1 MPTTVDIRSGLY
13 YDSVALMQVSA
24 RVKGTHGVDKALI
37 GMGTELNI
45 GLMRETGFTIP
56 DSAAP
61 NDLIIAVSA
70 ETESALSSGLNA
82 VDEAFAHISDKAAH
96 SQGPTG
102 SEQPPLTVES
112 AVERTDS
119 NLVMVSVPGE
129 YAGIETMAA
138 LNSGCSVLLFSD
150 NVDVA
155 TEVALKHRAVDL
167 GLIVM
172 GPDCGTAIV
181 SNAGL
186 GFANSVRPGRIG
198 IVAASGTGAQQ
209 VSSLLDAA
217 GVGISQLIGTGGRDL
232 SREVGGL
239 SAKQA
244 LRILADDPDT
254 DHVIVVSKPADT
266 GVVAEIESLAAHLG
280 IEVSWAVLGSDSP
293 DLTASVETT
302 LATCGIDVPRWPS
315 WGSGINPDNRAEEA
329 PAAPASGPLLGL
341 FCGGTMADEAMLI
354 ASQTLGPISSNI
366 PLAGAEKIDGYES
379 ATSTHTV
386 IDFGDDG
393 MTQGRAHP
401 MIDPSLRLERITQ
414 AGHRAGVLLLDLVLG
429 HGAHADPAGD
439 LAEAIAAARSN
450 AELAGHTLP
459 VIVSL
464 IGTKSDPQDFSATV
478 SVLVEAGAEVYVS
491 NAQAT
496 RRAVSFVDPRYA
508 PGRGSEPTEGMLS
521 ASAPAPAQD
530 STPPR
535 LGSSAAV
542 AAPIADIP
550 NPDTGSSI
558 STALPSDPKIINVG
572 LSLFAEA
579 LRAQAVSVA
588 EVPWQ
593 PPMGD
598 ADRLMSVMSDPRRC
612 AANAQALE
620 AMISAGAQLVG
631 LRPARE
637 CLGLRD
643 NEFLHSGPPLDFDR
657 ASGPMRG
664 ALAGA
669 VVFEGLAD
677 SLDEA
682 EAGLAD
688 GRFSMAPCH
697 SKDAVGPM
705 AGVISP
711 SMWMFELVDPVY
723 GNHAYCSLNEGLGK
737 VLRYGANNDEVLDRL
752 RWMRDILGPV
762 LAQAVAAHGPIDTK
776 YYVSQMLASGDEGHN
791 RNRTATL
798 LFLRDLMPDLL
809 ALDFAAD
816 DLAEVCR
823 FLGANDYFALN
834 LVMPTC
840 KLAMAAA
847 KNIPGSS
854 LIVTMARNGTDFG
867 IQLSGTGDEWFT
879 GPAQIAD
886 GLYLGSYGPDD
897 ANPDIGD
904 SAITETA
911 GIGGLAMAAAPAVVR
926 LVGGDVAFAV
936 ETTQR
941 MYEITAGEHSTHQI
955 PILEFRGVPTGIDLV
970 KVLRT
975 HVLPQINTGMAGRVA
990 GVGQVGAGLVNP
1002 PMDCFTSGLE
1012 SLGR

>member
-1 MPTTVDIRSGLY
+1 MPTTLDIRSGLY

-24 RVKGTHGVDKALI
+24 QVKATEGVDTALI
-37 GMGTELNI
+37 GMGTELNV
-45 GLMRETGFTIP
+45 GLMREAGFDIP

-61 NDLIIAVSA
+61 NDLIIAISA
-70 ETESALSSGLNA
+70 SDDAALTSGLAA
-82 VDEAFAHISDKAAH
+82 VDEAFTRIAETATRSLGA
-96 SQGPTG
+96 TG
-102 SEQPPLTVES
+102 AEQPPLTVES
-112 AVERTDS
+112 AVERTGS
-119 NLVMVSVPGE
+119 NLVVVSVPGD
-129 YAGIETMAA
+129 YAGIETIAA
-138 LNSGCSVLLFSD
+138 LDSGNSVLLFSD
-150 NVDVA
+150 NVDVD
-155 TEVALKHRAVDL
+155 TEVALKRRATEAD
-167 GLIVM
+167 LIVM

-181 SNAGL
+181 AGAGL
-186 GFANSVRPGRIG
+186 GFANEIKPGRIG

-209 VSSLLDAA
+209 VSTLLDAA
-217 GVGISQLIGTGGRDL
+217 GAGISQLIGTGGRDL
-232 SREVGGL
+232 THDVGGL

-244 LRILADDPDT
+244 LRALAGDEDT
-254 DHVIVVSKPADT
+254 DHVVVVSKPADAA
-266 GVVAEIESLAAHLG
+266 VVAEIEVLAADLG
-280 IEVSWAVLGSDSP
+280 IGVSWAVLGPDST
-293 DLTASVETT
+293 DLTASVEAA
-302 LATCGIDVPRWPS
+302 LDSCGFDVPTWPT
-315 WGSGINPDNRAEEA
+315 WGTTGTTEDLKQ
-329 PAAPASGPLLGL
+329 GPLVGL

-354 ASQTLGPISSNI
+354 AAETLGPITSNI
-366 PLAGAEKIDGYES
+366 PIGGADKISGPELPMS
-379 ATSTHTV
+379 AHTV

-401 MIDPSLRLERITQ
+401 MIDPSLRLEAIAE
-414 AGHRAGVLLLDLVLG
+414 AGGSAGVLLLDLVLG
-429 HGAHADPAGD
+429 HGAHAAPAEG
-439 LAEAIAAARSN
+439 LAEAISAARST
-450 AELAGHTLP
+450 ATQAGRELP

-464 IGTKSDPQDFSATV
+464 IGTQADPQDFSATV
-478 SVLVEAGAEVYVS
+478 ASLVEAGAEVYVS

-496 RRAVSFVDPRYA
+496 RRAVSFIAPLNQPQRDSTSVDDA
-508 PGRGSEPTEGMLS
+508 QSGLNNSGTEGLPARPGPSSHEAAAQTDVAANS
-521 ASAPAPAQD
+521 ASAMN
-530 STPPR
+530 
-535 LGSSAAV
+535 SASATKLRGLLS
-542 AAPIADIP
+542 AE
-550 NPDTGSSI
+550 
-558 STALPSDPKIINVG
+558 PKVVSVG
-572 LSLFAEA
+572 LSLFADA
-579 LRAQAVSVA
+579 LRAQAIPVV

-593 PPMGD
+593 PPLGD
-598 ADRLMSVMSDPRRC
+598 TNRLFSVMSDPRRL

-620 AMISAGAQLVG
+620 AMLNAGAQLVG

-637 CLGLRD
+637 CLGLAD
-643 NEFLHSGPPLDFDR
+643 NEFLHSGPPLEFER

-669 VVFEGLAD
+669 VVFEGLTD
-677 SLDEA
+677 TLEDA

-688 GRFSMAPCH
+688 GRFRMAPCH

-723 GNHAYCSLNEGLGK
+723 GNRAYCSLNEGLGK

-809 ALDFAAD
+809 ALDFASA

-847 KNIPGSS
+847 KGIPGSS
-854 LIVTMARNGTDFG
+854 LVVTMARNGTDFG

-879 GPAQIAD
+879 GPAQVAE
-886 GLYLGSYGPDD
+886 GLYLGDYGPED

-936 ETTQR
+936 ETTRR
-941 MYEITAGEHSTHQI
+941 MYEITAGEHPIHQI
-955 PILEFRGVPTGIDLV
+955 PILEFRGVPSGIDLV

-975 HVLPQINTGMAGRVA
+975 TVLPQINTGMAGRIA

-1002 PMDCFTSGLE
+1002 PMDCFTNGLE
-1012 SLGR
+1012 SLGQ